1 MAKNRYGKMQG
12 NMQYNRPSGGYQK
25 NLYRQQ
31 MLANN
36 VKKPKTI
43 SQKTLRIILIAGGVA
58 WLVLAIVLAITM
70 KWKGFLIAMIVAAV
84 LVGCM
89 WFYLRYTQNQMI
101 KYYKQ
106 IGMTEEMYVN
116 ELKKRNTDVKQIR
129 SARKQWNKVKAEP
142 VIENPKAKKKK

>member
-1 MAKNRYGKMQG
+1 MAKNRYGKAQG

-36 VKKPKTI
+36 VKRPNPM
-43 SQKTLRIILIAGGVA
+43 SQKTLRIILIAGGVI
-58 WLVLAIVLAITM
+58 WLALAIALSVTM
-70 KWKGFLIAMIVAAV
+70 KWKGFLIAVIVLTL
-84 LVGCM
+84 LVVGL
-89 WFYLRYTQNQMI
+89 WFYLRNQQNQMI

-106 IGMTEEMYVN
+106 IGMTEEMYIS
-116 ELKKRNTDVKQIR
+116 ELRKRNTDVKQIE
-129 SARKQWNKVKAEP
+129 SARRQWRKVKAEP

>member
-1 MAKNRYGKMQG
+1 MSKNRYGKMQG

-25 NLYRQQ
+25 NIYRQQ

-36 VKKPKTI
+36 VKKPKTMT
-43 SQKTLRIILIAGGVA
+43 QKTLRIALIAIGVVWIA
-58 WLVLAIVLAITM
+58 LSIFLTIQM
-70 KWKGFLIAMIVAAV
+70 KWKGLLIGLAVGAVMIGG
-84 LVGCM
+84 L
-89 WFYLRYTQNQMI
+89 WLYLRYQSNKMI

-106 IGMTEEMYVN
+106 IGMTEEMYIN
-116 ELKKRNTDVKQIR
+116 ELKKRNTDVKQIK

>member
-1 MAKNRYGKMQG
+1 MSKNRYGKMQG

-25 NLYRQQ
+25 NIYRQQ

-36 VKKPKTI
+36 VKKPKTMT
-43 SQKTLRIILIAGGVA
+43 QKTLRIALIAIGVVWIA
-58 WLVLAIVLAITM
+58 LSIFLTIQM
-70 KWKGFLIAMIVAAV
+70 KWKGLLIGLAVGAVMIGG
-84 LVGCM
+84 L
-89 WFYLRYTQNQMI
+89 WLYLRYQSNEMI

-106 IGMTEEMYVN
+106 IGMTEEMYIN
-116 ELKKRNTDVKQIR
+116 ELKKRNTDVKQIK